1 MTEFQRVPD
10 AESLVEPDPLPAMPD
25 SLDVQTA
32 EEARSMWADAW
43 YEMRRNP
50 MFWISAVLILL
61 FATMAAFPSLF
72 TSKDPLFC
80 DLNLARQAPSPS
92 AWFGYDL
99 QGCDVYARTVYGA
112 RAVSYTHL
120 DVYKRQAC
128 CGAVPSR
135 APVPCR
141 LP

>member
-50 MFWISAVLILL
+50 MFWISAVLIC
-61 FATMAAFPSLF
+61 S
-72 TSKDPLFC
+72 
-80 DLNLARQAPSPS
+80 SPPWRRS
-92 AWFGYDL
+92 R
-99 QGCDVYARTVYGA
+99 VSSPARTRCSA
-112 RAVSYTHL
+112 T
-120 DVYKRQAC
+120 
-128 CGAVPSR
+128 
-135 APVPCR
+135 
-141 LP
+141 